1 LNVKSTGDYWRMEL
15 MSRKMKGSG
24 IEWIGEIPEEWKI
37 CKIKYLVTVVMGQS
51 PSSDNYNLEGIGE
64 PFLQGNADFAD
75 KYPIERVYTCEA
87 SKFADIGDILLSV
100 RAPVGAKNIANK
112 KYAIGRGLCALRTQ
126 SINKD
131 LLWYLIDIMNKEFE
145 INSKGST
152 YDSVTVSDV
161 NNASIVIGPI
171 DDQARITT
179 SLNSKCTQIDE
190 TIEKQKQVIEKLKE
204 YRESIITEAVTKGLN
219 HNVPMKDSGIEWIGE
234 IPKHWTCRK
243 LKTISSTI
251 SKGTTPSTIGK
262 DLIEEGKI
270 RFLKA
275 ENIKNNIVV
284 SEPEFFID
292 EETNEIISRSKLLEN
307 DILFVIAGAT
317 IGKVAI
323 LSKNLTPANTNQAIS
338 FIRLHT
344 HESYKYVWYFLQ
356 SNYVKENI
364 NVLAVQSAQPNLSME
379 DLGNFSLTCPSTSE
393 QNIIAD
399 YLDNKC
405 SKIDEAIAKKESLI
419 EKLTEYKKSLIYEC
433 VTGKK
438 EINIV

>member
-15 MSRKMKGSG
+15 MSRKMKDSG

-161 NNASIVIGPI
+161 NNASIVIGSI
-171 DDQARITT
+171 DEQVRITT
-179 SLNSKCTQIDE
+179 SLNSKCTWIDE

-219 HNVPMKDSGIEWIGE
+219 PDVPMKDSGIEWIGK
-234 IPKHWTCRK
+234 IPEHWKITTIKHLVDARDGTHDTPLYFDKSEYTYPLVTSKDFENGNINFENVKW
-243 LKTISSTI
+243 I
-251 SKGTTPSTIGK
+251 SKEDYINISARSKVEEGDVLMSMIGGNIGK
-262 DLIEEGKI
+262 TVIIKGNSE
-270 RFLKA
+270 FA
-275 ENIKNNIVV
+275 IKNVA
-284 SEPEFFID
+284 
-292 EETNEIISRSKLLEN
+292 
-307 DILFVIAGAT
+307 LFRTGINHSLAT
-317 IGKVAI
+317 IINYYLQCNMLKIQIDLKSRGGAQEFLGLGDI
-323 LSKNLTPANTNQAIS
+323 RNLIFFNMTKN
-338 FIRLHT
+338 
-344 HESYKYVWYFLQ
+344 
-356 SNYVKENI
+356 
-364 NVLAVQSAQPNLSME
+364 
-379 DLGNFSLTCPSTSE
+379 E
-393 QNIIAD
+393 QNEIAD

-405 SKIDEAIAKKESLI
+405 SKIDSIITQKETLI
-419 EKLTEYKKSLIYEC
+419 DKLTEYKKSLIYEC